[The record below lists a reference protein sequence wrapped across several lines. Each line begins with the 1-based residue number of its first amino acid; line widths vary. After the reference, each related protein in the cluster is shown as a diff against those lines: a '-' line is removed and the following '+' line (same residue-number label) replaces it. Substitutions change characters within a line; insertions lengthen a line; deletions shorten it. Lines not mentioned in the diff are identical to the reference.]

1 MAKSVN
7 QWTSSYAD
15 AQVARNIATL
25 TNMSVGPSD
34 GGLKYAS
41 NDGSYTM
48 NTIKTSTTN
57 TNYGFVVV
65 QLHSEITGADVLK
78 QLRSSTWIFEGA
90 GVSTSS
96 AHGTIA
102 GRWTLDLH
110 HRDTHEP
117 DEHYYSLHG
126 ARAASYW
133 SMRGPVHNTAN
144 DPGFFYNTTD
154 RQIACWFAT
163 FDYFRSGTEVGNGVI
178 FNGSVTVLGTNDYNA
193 SGTGDESKNFFTD
206 IYTAYTLPG
215 TNSNWTTKTVTT
227 IGRTTHGQGF

>member
-65 QLHSEITGADVLK
+65 QLHSEITGTDVLK

-110 HRDTHEP
+110 HRDTHEV
-117 DEHYYSLHG
+117 DQANYHLNG
-126 ARAASYW
+126 ARVASYW

-163 FDYFRSGTEVGNGVI
+163 FDYWRSGTEVGTCI
-178 FNGSVTVLGTNDYNA
+178 TFNGSVTVIGTNNYDA

-206 IYTAYTLPG
+206 IYTAYQVPG
-215 TNSNWTTKTVTT
+215 TNSNWTTASTSPT
-227 IGRTTHGQGF
+227 GRTTTGTGF